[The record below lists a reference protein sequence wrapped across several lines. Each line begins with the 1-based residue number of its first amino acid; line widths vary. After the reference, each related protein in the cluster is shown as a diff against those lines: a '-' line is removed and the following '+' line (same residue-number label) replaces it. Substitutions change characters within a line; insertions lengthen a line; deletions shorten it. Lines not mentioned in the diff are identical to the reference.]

1 MFYSFEKALDLML
14 SPLTAMWLLMTIS
27 LFAQLC
33 KRFRIAKAA
42 NLTAVAI
49 LWVTGTS
56 IVSNELA
63 RTFEMQNLPI
73 GEIPQ
78 VDAIVVLGGVTGRA
92 YPPQPVVHV
101 GPGGDRLLYA
111 TALYK
116 EGRAPLVVF
125 SGNRFES
132 AEMAEVMEM
141 MGVPRTAMLEQDT
154 ALQNTYG
161 AARDLKRALISHKV
175 RRVLVVTSA
184 IRMPRALAVFRRLG
198 ISAIPAPT
206 DFITRT
212 DPAKQPADFAAAVL
226 PNMGSLGVSTA
237 AIHEF
242 VGLVAYSL
250 AGWI

>member
-1 MFYSFEKALDLML
+1 ML
-14 SPLTAMWLLMTIS
+14 SPLMATWLLIAIS
-27 LFAQLC
+27 LFAQLS
-33 KRFRIAKAA
+33 KRSRIAMAA
-42 NLTAVAI
+42 NLIAVAI
-49 LWVTGTS
+49 IWVTGTS
-56 IVSNELA
+56 IVSNDLA
-63 RTFEMQNLPI
+63 RTFEMQNLPS

-92 YPPQPVVHV
+92 YPPQPVVHL

-116 EGRAPLVVF
+116 EGRARLVVF

-154 ALQNTYG
+154 RLQNTYG
-161 AARDLKRALISHKV
+161 AARDLKLALISHKV

-242 VGLVAYSL
+242 LGLVVYRL